1 MDKIKDKQNS
11 PLFDSGDDFLLEHIR
26 NTYTQFE
33 EALAQLSILKELGTA
48 LLHINNFKRV
58 CQTILE
64 ITIKNTVAKNC
75 SVMLM
80 DHDKN
85 RLFLIAATNQDG
97 ESYIIDTGSIFSK
110 DDVRYTFAFGE
121 GVSGEAVAKKKPVL
135 VKDVGESDIY
145 SFRKDAK
152 VKIGTILSVPLIVE
166 DTVLGVLTLS
176 HPVKEAFET
185 GDINLFTIVANF
197 AALAINSTL
206 TYKRL
211 QYSEEKH
218 RILAE
223 YSNDG
228 ITIIQ
233 DGMHEYANPSYESL
247 TGYNFNELRAIPF
260 DNLVSCQSG
269 GINTSRNRIRQNK
282 DMSGTYEAVM
292 TKKSGTKIEIEVSY
306 AFSVYKGRPAE
317 IISVRDL
324 RERKELEKR
333 LQQAHKMEAIGTL
346 AGGIAH
352 DFNNT
357 LMPIIANTQMALMEI
372 PDGSSV
378 RPLLEVALKAGNRA
392 KGLVNQ
398 ILTFSRLADQE
409 QQPVQMSILTK
420 ETVKLLK
427 STLPSTIKIKPHIQA
442 ASDTVI
448 ADPSQLHQI
457 VLNLCTNA
465 AHAMREKGGELEVS
479 LTDIDLDSEAAA
491 AHSDLRA
498 GRYVRLTVSDTGHGM
513 DRAVMERIF
522 DPFFTTK
529 GPREGTG
536 IGLSTVYGIVK
547 THGGAI
553 TVHSEPQKGSM
564 FHVYLPLSDIVVTDE
579 VSTTEPLPMGTK
591 HILLV
596 DDEEWVLTSIQLML
610 EGLGYKVTA
619 LNRSS
624 EALDTFRAQPE
635 QFDLVITDITMRDM
649 TGEVLAKELIAIRPD
664 IPIILCAGYNERISK
679 EKAEEI
685 GVEAYLMKPIEVDE
699 MADTIRTAL
708 GKEG

>member
-11 PLFDSGDDFLLEHIR
+11 TSPDGGNQLLLEHIR

-33 EALAQLSILKELGTA
+33 EALAQLSILRELGAA
-48 LLHINNFKRV
+48 LLHINDFKRV

-64 ITIKNTVAKNC
+64 IIIKNTVAKNC

-80 DHDKN
+80 DHEKN
-85 RLFLIAATNQDG
+85 RLFLIAANNLDG
-97 ESYIIDTGSIFSK
+97 ESYIIDTRNIFSK

-121 GVSGEAVAKKKPVL
+121 GVAGEAVAKKKSVL
-135 VKDVGESDIY
+135 VKDVGQSDIY
-145 SFRKDAK
+145 SFRKDTK

-176 HPVKEAFET
+176 HPLKEAFET
-185 GDINLFTIVANF
+185 TDTNLFTIVANF
-197 AALAINSTL
+197 AALAINSAL

-247 TGYNFNELRAIPF
+247 TAYNFNELRAIPF

-664 IPIILCAGYNERISK
+664 IPIILCAGYSERISK